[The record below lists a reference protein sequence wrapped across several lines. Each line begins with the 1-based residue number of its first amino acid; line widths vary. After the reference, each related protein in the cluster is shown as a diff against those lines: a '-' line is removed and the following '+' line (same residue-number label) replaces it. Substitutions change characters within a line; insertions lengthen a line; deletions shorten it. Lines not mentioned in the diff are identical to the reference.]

1 MIQYD
6 LEQDMKTSEMIL
18 EKVKDDRYAQNLYA
32 ALCNMQ
38 WQKVEVL
45 PVLKE
50 ELWHC
55 SWRYAGGIVAELQG
69 KGDYLEWYCSGIYG
83 GDWGD
88 GKDEIEGYVPESTV
102 TEEIAA
108 DLKTL
113 GWIPVPW
120 KDEDL

>member
-6 LEQDMKTSEMIL
+6 LEQDMKTSAMIL

>member
-6 LEQDMKTSEMIL
+6 LERELKQSPLIL
-18 EKVKDDRYAQNLYA
+18 EKVKDDRYSQNLYA
-32 ALCNMQ
+32 ALCNME

-55 SWRYAGGIVAELQG
+55 SWRYAGGIVAELRFE
-69 KGDYLEWYCSGIYG
+69 GDYLDWYCSGIG
-83 GDWGD
+83 EGLGNGDPD
-88 GKDEIEGYVPESTV
+88 GTKGYVSEGIV